1 MSSERIGS
9 GKTLTG
15 QSREIVYNVFNYFL
29 HLNKKSDG
37 GYPLMKDLYVLT
49 SEATGVSQRSV
60 QRVACEVRNQVTAA
74 VAATSQPSTSK
85 EENPASSKILSHQV
99 TFRTPGKK
107 RPRLAKKS
115 TVDSF
120 DQEVIRQTI
129 YNFHL
134 VQHTLPTLK
143 KVLDVLK
150 ESINFEGGISS
161 LRKIVRRLGFRWRKT
176 QNNKKLL
183 IEKSH
188 IRLKRTL
195 YLSKLQEYRSHGRPI
210 IYTDESYIH
219 SSHTL
224 PRSWS
229 DETSEG
235 CKVPISKGDMLV
247 IVHACS
253 EQGFI
258 PEALLIY
265 PAKRQT
271 GDYHSNMN
279 ADNYQKWVI
288 EKLLPNLPP
297 QSVLVV
303 DNASYHNVVSD
314 PVPSSNSRK
323 SDMLAWLDKYNIPYP
338 ERNTKPILYD
348 ILKKNKP
355 NHIQFVLDKIL
366 EDHGHS
372 VLRLPPYHPELNP
385 IELLWGIIK
394 GKVASQNVKFNLK
407 TVEEL
412 FRKEADNITLDM
424 FSDVW
429 RKTREHEE
437 KYIQLEPKVDNFT
450 DSLIITLGN
459 SDGETSSSSSDE
471 SLSGVEDL
479 IYDYD

>member
-1 MSSERIGS
+1 M
-9 GKTLTG
+9 
-15 QSREIVYNVFNYFL
+15 
-29 HLNKKSDG
+29 KK
-37 GYPLMKDLYVLT
+37 LL
-49 SEATGVSQRSV
+49 E
-60 QRVACEVRNQVTAA
+60 
-74 VAATSQPSTSK
+74 
-85 EENPASSKILSHQV
+85 
-99 TFRTPGKK
+99 
-107 RPRLAKKS
+107 
-115 TVDSF
+115 
-120 DQEVIRQTI
+120 
-129 YNFHL
+129 
-134 VQHTLPTLK
+134 
-143 KVLDVLK
+143 VLK
-150 ESINFEGGISS
+150 ESINFAGGIST
-161 LRKIVRRLGFRWRKT
+161 LRKIVQRLGFRWRKT

-195 YLSKLQEYRSHGRPI
+195 YLSKLQEYKSQRRPT

-258 PEALLIY
+258 PRALLIY
-265 PAKRQT
+265 QAKKQT

-279 ADNYQKWVI
+279 AGNYQKWI
-288 EKLLPNLPP
+288 KEKLLPNLPP

-314 PVPSSNSRK
+314 PVPASNSK
-323 SDMLAWLDKYNIPYP
+323 KADMLAWLNKYNTSYP
-338 ERNTKPILYD
+338 EKNIKPILYD
-348 ILKKNKP
+348 IIKKNKS
-355 NHIQFVLDKIL
+355 NHVQFVLNKIL

-407 TVEEL
+407 IVEEL
-412 FRKEADNITLDM
+412 VRKEAESISLDM
-424 FSDVW
+424 FSDVF
-429 RKTREHEE
+429 RKTREYEE

-450 DSLIITLGN
+450 DSLIIALGN
-459 SDGETSSSSSDE
+459 SDSEISSSSSDE
-471 SLSGVEDL
+471 NLSGVEDL
-479 IYDYD
+479 IYESD

>member
-1 MSSERIGS
+1 M
-9 GKTLTG
+9 
-15 QSREIVYNVFNYFL
+15 
-29 HLNKKSDG
+29 
-37 GYPLMKDLYVLT
+37 T

-60 QRVACEVRNQVTAA
+60 QRIVCEVRNQVTASVKA
-74 VAATSQPSTSK
+74 STSQPSTSK
-85 EENPASSKILSHQV
+85 DGEALASNTLAPVQI
-99 TFRTPGKK
+99 TFRSPGKK
-107 RPRLAKKS
+107 RPRLAIKS

-120 DQEVIRQTI
+120 DQEVIRRTI

-134 VQHTLPTLK
+134 VQHTFPTLK
-143 KVLDVLK
+143 KLLEVLK
-150 ESINFEGGISS
+150 ESINFKGGIST
-161 LRKIVRRLGFRWRKT
+161 LRKIIRRLGFRWKKT

-183 IEKSH
+183 IEKSN

-195 YLSKLQEYRSHGRPI
+195 YLSKLQEYRSQGRPI

-229 DETSEG
+229 DETSQG

-265 PAKRQT
+265 PAKKQT

-279 ADNYQKWVI
+279 AANYQKWVK

-297 QSVLVV
+297 QSVLVI

-314 PVPSSNSRK
+314 PVPASKSRK
-323 SDMLAWLDKYNIPYP
+323 SDMLAWLDKYNISYP
-338 ERNTKPILYD
+338 ERNTKPLLAD
-348 ILKKNKP
+348 IIKQNKS
-355 NHIQFVLDKIL
+355 NHVQFVLDQIL
-366 EDHGHS
+366 QDDGHS

-394 GKVASQNVKFNLK
+394 GKVASQNVTFNLK

-412 FRKEADNITLDM
+412 FRKEADSITLDM

-437 KYIQLEPKVDNFT
+437 KYFQMEPKLDNFT
-450 DSLIITLGN
+450 DSLIITVGN
-459 SDGETSSSSSDE
+459 SGSETSSVSSDD
-471 SLSGVEDL
+471 SLSGLEDL
-479 IYDYD
+479 IYDSD